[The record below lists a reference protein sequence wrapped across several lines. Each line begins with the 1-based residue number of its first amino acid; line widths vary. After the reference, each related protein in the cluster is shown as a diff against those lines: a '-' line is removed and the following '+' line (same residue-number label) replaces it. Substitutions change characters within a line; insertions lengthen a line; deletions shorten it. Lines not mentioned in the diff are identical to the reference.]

1 MKTHTVSITNIV
13 ELSGIYFMTLQLP
26 LNGKKSVLMPACGE
40 VMIFQ
45 YRA

>member
-1 MKTHTVSITNIV
+1 
-13 ELSGIYFMTLQLP
+13 
-26 LNGKKSVLMPACGE
+26 MPACGE